1 MKYLC
6 ALKDLLISLVA
17 STIII
22 YGLNIVA
29 GFAGAD
35 YTFTNGEGTRGA
47 RARPRVP
54 RSAPRRPPSPR
65 PRPRARARGRSE
77 TAAWDRRG
85 SRGAPASP
93 IA

>member
-6 ALKDLLISLVA
+6 ALRDLIISLVA

-35 YTFTNGEGTRGA
+35 YSFTNGEAFIIWILMAILVKSCLKR
-47 RARPRVP
+47 
-54 RSAPRRPPSPR
+54 
-65 PRPRARARGRSE
+65 
-77 TAAWDRRG
+77 
-85 SRGAPASP
+85 
-93 IA
+93 

>member
-6 ALKDLLISLVA
+6 ALRDLIISLVT

-35 YTFTNGEGTRGA
+35 YSFTNGEAFIIWILMAILVNSCLKR
-47 RARPRVP
+47 
-54 RSAPRRPPSPR
+54 
-65 PRPRARARGRSE
+65 
-77 TAAWDRRG
+77 
-85 SRGAPASP
+85 
-93 IA
+93 